1 MARRWMEPWRRR
13 VGIGPMTMLVL
24 GGAASLVRWT
34 AMAFAPPL
42 WLLWPLQGLH
52 ALSFAAVFL
61 AALQIIEKL
70 APPGQATAAQMLY
83 SSLSAGL
90 LIGLA
95 TVVSG
100 PLYDAYGVG
109 GYLAMTALA
118 GAGLMLGLTI
128 RNRIPDVA

>member
-1 MARRWMEPWRRR
+1 MSR
-13 VGIGPMTMLVL
+13 
-24 GGAASLVRWT
+24 
-34 AMAFAPPL
+34 
-42 WLLWPLQGLH
+42 
-52 ALSFAAVFL
+52 
-61 AALQIIEKL
+61 
-70 APPGQATAAQMLY
+70 ATAGGSAAKPSAQRQPQRGGFVMGLV
-83 SSLSAGL
+83 AGL